1 MMRSGFQAF
10 ALIIATLA
18 LHLALIQPNHPRAM
32 TFDALFLFPL
42 ELPFIILVMLALPG
56 GHGITTIFRAVFT
69 VLLTVIAVLK
79 VADFALFTA
88 FGRSFNPLIDIHLI
102 EAGFRLAAGSI
113 GFVPAVLGAVTAA
126 IVPFVIAAVIWWATG
141 QWAAISLP
149 RPAAWISGIAS
160 LASLALI
167 IGDIGQVQRR
177 WSLPFDPPGTAFT
190 FRVGFERAA
199 AYASLWSDLEAFRAE
214 AANDPDRDASGLLEQ
229 LDQRDILVIFV
240 ESYGRTSFDNPLY
253 AQTHVPSLQAAE
265 EKLTARGLEMRSGW
279 LTSPIAGGQSWL
291 AHGTFASGVATG
303 NQALYAAMLASPRQT
318 LFHLARRAG
327 YLTRAVMPAIVLPWP
342 EADLLGFDQTY
353 DANDLGYGGA
363 PFNWVT
369 MPDQFTLAAFER
381 IAAQNQEPSLT
392 QIALISSH
400 APWVPIPEPVN
411 WDAVG
416 DGTIFDQWAKSGD
429 TPAEVWSDQNRVRDQ
444 YRLAIDYTLKV
455 SFDYVARTAD
465 ADRLVIILG
474 DHPPAAFVS
483 QIESRDVPI
492 HMIGSPE
499 TIAAIEDFGWTD
511 GLIPVSTTPVWPMAA
526 FRDRFIGAY
535 SNPGG
540 TP

>member
-190 FRVGFERAA
+190 FRVGF
-199 AYASLWSDLEAFRAE
+199 
-214 AANDPDRDASGLLEQ
+214 
-229 LDQRDILVIFV
+229 
-240 ESYGRTSFDNPLY
+240 
-253 AQTHVPSLQAAE
+253 
-265 EKLTARGLEMRSGW
+265 
-279 LTSPIAGGQSWL
+279 
-291 AHGTFASGVATG
+291 
-303 NQALYAAMLASPRQT
+303 
-318 LFHLARRAG
+318 
-327 YLTRAVMPAIVLPWP
+327 
-342 EADLLGFDQTY
+342 
-353 DANDLGYGGA
+353 
-363 PFNWVT
+363 
-369 MPDQFTLAAFER
+369 
-381 IAAQNQEPSLT
+381 
-392 QIALISSH
+392 
-400 APWVPIPEPVN
+400 
-411 WDAVG
+411 
-416 DGTIFDQWAKSGD
+416 
-429 TPAEVWSDQNRVRDQ
+429 
-444 YRLAIDYTLKV
+444 
-455 SFDYVARTAD
+455 
-465 ADRLVIILG
+465 
-474 DHPPAAFVS
+474 
-483 QIESRDVPI
+483 
-492 HMIGSPE
+492 
-499 TIAAIEDFGWTD
+499 
-511 GLIPVSTTPVWPMAA
+511 
-526 FRDRFIGAY
+526 
-535 SNPGG
+535 
-540 TP
+540 